1 MDPGALIA
9 LIALGFAVVGAPVG
23 FFIRH
28 LLSRAAVA
36 EALAE
41 ARQETIE
48 ELRRQKDR
56 LEITAQIQDR
66 FFSQLPR
73 TLDPGPNQPPFHRGN
88 E

>member
-1 MDPGALIA
+1 MDAGALIA
-9 LIALGFAVVGAPVG
+9 LILGVVAIIGGIVG
-23 FFIRH
+23 WIIRY
-28 LLSRAAVA
+28 LLTRVNVA

-41 ARQETIE
+41 ARQETID
-48 ELRRQKDR
+48 RQARQIDR

-73 TLDPGPNQPPFHRGN
+73 TLDPGPPKPFNRGN

>member
-1 MDPGALIA
+1 MTSGAVIA
-9 LIALGFAVVGAPVG
+9 LILGVITLLGTPLG
-23 FFIRH
+23 FFIKH
-28 LLSRAAVA
+28 LINRAEIA
-36 EALAE
+36 ESLAE
-41 ARQETIE
+41 AKQETID

-73 TLDPGPNQPPFHRGN
+73 TLDLGPNQPPFHRGQ

>member
-1 MDPGALIA
+1 MDPGTLIA
-9 LIALGFAVVGAPVG
+9 LIFGVIAIVGAPIG

-28 LLSRAAVA
+28 LLNRAAVA

-73 TLDPGPNQPPFHRGN
+73 TLDPGPNQPHFHRGN

>member
-1 MDPGALIA
+1 MDPGAVIA
-9 LIALGFAVVGAPVG
+9 LILGVVAAVGTPFG
-23 FFIRH
+23 FFIKY
-28 LLSRAAVA
+28 LLNRATVA

-73 TLDPGPNQPPFHRGN
+73 TLDLGPNQPPFHRGN